1 MRLNLRE
8 EKAAGFFL
16 FLGAVLI
23 GIALGGFLYTMTHK
37 TPPPDMTFFPL
48 WGIVLALAL
57 TLILVTILRDPGFRV
72 AFLALAVGQGLMLW
86 KLIRGP
92 GPTLWFI
99 DNTVSLLIGAVC
111 VSVSA
116 KKNGRIARI
125 VALLLSAGMVAA
137 RYFSIENWMRAL
149 ERMGHGG

>member
-1 MRLNLRE
+1 MRLNFRE

-23 GIALGGFLYTMTHK
+23 GIALGGFLYGITHRK
-37 TPPPDMTFFPL
+37 LPPDMAFFPV
-48 WGIVLALAL
+48 WGIVLALAF
-57 TLILVTILRDPGFRV
+57 TLFLVTTLRDPGFRV

-86 KLIRGP
+86 KLIRSP
-92 GPTLWFI
+92 EPTLWFV
-99 DNTVSLLIGAVC
+99 DNTVALFIGAIC

-125 VALLLSAGMVAA
+125 VALLLSAGMLAV

-149 ERMGHGG
+149 ERIGHAG